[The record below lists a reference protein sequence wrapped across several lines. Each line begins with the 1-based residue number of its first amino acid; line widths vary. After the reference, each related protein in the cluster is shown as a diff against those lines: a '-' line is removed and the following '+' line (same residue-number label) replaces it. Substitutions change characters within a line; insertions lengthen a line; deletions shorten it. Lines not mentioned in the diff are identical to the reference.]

1 MKIIVTLILTYFIS
15 LSAIAQDNVE
25 LKEMVGFG
33 CYFEGKSTKTVREVE
48 RLLASKRYKGIS
60 KLLTSG
66 NSGEKY
72 LAVISLQRLSDIGK
86 YNLSEIEK
94 ELFSKAKESDEM
106 VSVCSGCTYFDKVP
120 MKTILSQDD
129 FLGSNYWLDRIL
141 KGK

>member
-1 MKIIVTLILTYFIS
+1 MKIITTILLTYFLS
-15 LSAIAQDNVE
+15 LTAVAQDNVE

-33 CYFEGKSTKTVREVE
+33 CYFEGKSIKTVREVE
-48 RLLASKRYKGIS
+48 RLLASKKYKGIS

-94 ELFSKAKESDEM
+94 EIFSKAKELDEI
-106 VSVCSGCTYFDKVP
+106 VSVCSGCTYLDKVP

-141 KGK
+141 KDK

>member
-1 MKIIVTLILTYFIS
+1 MKIIVTIILTYFIS

-33 CYFEGKSTKTVREVE
+33 CYLGGQPTKTVLKVE
-48 RLLASKRYKGIS
+48 KLLASKNYEGIS
-60 KLLTSG
+60 KLLTSR